1 MQLSWKRYSH
11 QWLKQQGLSNPV
23 PYFSCNWHCHSSL
36 YLYIELSRSYIVHSH
51 HCLQNKYEGWVSKS
65 TTSDQYHVEAPD
77 SDWYTPKTS
86 VPIWRYAL
94 VNFSRACKL
103 LDQDPLVSIDIDQ
116 ACWFWQQ
123 KFLGIMEQC
132 ILRDPYQKWNVLPG
146 VPNKLWMQFVS
157 VFVEPNKLGTLNLWP
172 NTSQQGISSAFC
184 FQMNSLGLIHDM
196 SVIRTLVL
204 TPKKVL
210 TLFKVAFRNQRQVT
224 NK

>member
-1 MQLSWKRYSH
+1 MRGELAKVLQVTNAM
-11 QWLKQQGLSNPV
+11 LKHLILIDTHPK
-23 PYFSCNWHCHSSL
+23 L
-36 YLYIELSRSYIVHSH
+36 L
-51 HCLQNKYEGWVSKS
+51 
-65 TTSDQYHVEAPD
+65 DQFE
-77 SDWYTPKTS
+77 KLC
-86 VPIWRYAL
+86 AL

-103 LDQDPLVSIDIDQ
+103 LDQDPMMSIDIDQ

-157 VFVEPNKLGTLNLWP
+157 IIYVIVEPNKLGTLNLWP

-196 SVIRTLVL
+196 SVICILVL

-210 TLFKVAFRNQRQVT
+210 TLFRNQRQVT